1 MLAKLWDLEIKF
13 PNAATKGCKRN
24 STVGCSLLLEEIEQ
38 KIQKAC
44 QISMSFTKAVY
55 RMVFIE
61 QFSMYETLLIGPI
74 GP

>member
-24 STVGCSLLLEEIEQ
+24 PTGCSLLLGEIAQ